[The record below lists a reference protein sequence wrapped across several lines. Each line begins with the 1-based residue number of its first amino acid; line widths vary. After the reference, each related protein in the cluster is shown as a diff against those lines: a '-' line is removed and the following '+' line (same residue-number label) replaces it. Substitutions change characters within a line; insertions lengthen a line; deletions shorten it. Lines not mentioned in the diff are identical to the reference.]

1 MDYIFIILGLIA
13 LVGGGEIL
21 VRGATSIALKFK
33 ITPFV
38 VGMTV
43 VAFGTSAPELLV
55 SLSAALDGSPDISI
69 GNVVG
74 SNIANIALV
83 LGATALVYPI
93 RVSKTSLSVDWTML
107 MLASL
112 LFYFFILNLKLEW
125 YEGIIFVSILATFTI
140 WMIRK
145 SRKAGLKKT
154 DEASN
159 DLNKEAMKEINIW
172 MSALL
177 IAGGCL
183 GLVIGADWLVY
194 GAKNIAR
201 SYDVSESVI
210 SLSMI
215 AIGTSL
221 PELATSIM
229 AAFKKQ
235 TDIAIGNILGSNL
248 FNILSILGITAIV
261 KEINVN
267 ELILQSDIFW
277 MLGLSAIL
285 LPMMLLRRDI
295 DRVEGSLL
303 LIAYAA
309 YMYFLIS

>member
-145 SRKAGLKKT
+145 SRKAGLKKA
-154 DEASN
+154 DDVSN
-159 DLNKEAMKEINIW
+159 DLDKESMKEMNIW
-172 MSALL
+172 MSSLL

-183 GLVIGADWLVY
+183 ALVIGADWLVD

-285 LPMMLLRRDI
+285 LPMMLLKRDI

>member
-1 MDYIFIILGLIA
+1 MDYLLIIGGLVA
-13 LVGGGEIL
+13 LVVGGEIL
-21 VRGATSIALKFK
+21 VRGASSIALKFN

-93 RVSKTSLSVDWTML
+93 RVYKTSLRVDWPMV

-112 LFYFFILNLKLEW
+112 LFYFFIRNYKLEW
-125 YEGIIFVSILATFTI
+125 YEGIIFVAILATFTT

-145 SRKAGLKKT
+145 SRKQGINKKSEVT
-154 DEASN
+154 EEIDPEE
-159 DLNKEAMKEINIW
+159 LNEMHIAV
-172 MSALL
+172 SALFV
-177 IAGGCL
+177 IGGCL
-183 GLVIGADWLVY
+183 ALVFGADWLVG

-201 SYDVSESVI
+201 SYNVSESVI
-210 SLSMI
+210 SLSMV

-229 AAFKKQ
+229 AALKKQ
-235 TDIAIGNILGSNL
+235 TDIAMGNILGSNL
-248 FNILSILGITAIV
+248 FNILSILGITAIAE
-261 KEINVN
+261 EIDVN
-267 ELILQSDIFW
+267 EKILSSDIFW
-277 MLGLSAIL
+277 MLGLSFLL
-285 LPMMLLRRDI
+285 LPMMLTRRDI
-295 DRVEGSLL
+295 NRIEGAILL
-303 LIAYAA
+303 TSYTAYI
-309 YMYFLIS
+309 YFLIQ

>member
-125 YEGIIFVSILATFTI
+125 YEGIIFVSILVTFTI

-145 SRKAGLKKT
+145 SRKAGLNKA
-154 DEASN
+154 DEVSN
-159 DLNKEAMKEINIW
+159 DLDEEGMKEMNIW
-172 MSALL
+172 ISFLL

-183 GLVIGADWLVY
+183 ALVIGADWLVD

-221 PELATSIM
+221 PELATSIV

>member
-13 LVGGGEIL
+13 LVVGGEIL

-93 RVSKTSLSVDWTML
+93 RVSKTSLSVDWPML

-159 DLNKEAMKEINIW
+159 DFNKEAIKEMNIW
-172 MSALL
+172 MSFLL

-183 GLVIGADWLVY
+183 ALVIGADWLVY
-194 GAKNIAR
+194 GAKTIAR

>member
-1 MDYIFIILGLIA
+1 
-13 LVGGGEIL
+13 
-21 VRGATSIALKFK
+21 
-33 ITPFV
+33 
-38 VGMTV
+38 
-43 VAFGTSAPELLV
+43 
-55 SLSAALDGSPDISI
+55 
-69 GNVVG
+69 
-74 SNIANIALV
+74 
-83 LGATALVYPI
+83 
-93 RVSKTSLSVDWTML
+93 ML

-145 SRKAGLKKT
+145 SRKAGLNKA
-154 DEASN
+154 DEVSN
-159 DLNKEAMKEINIW
+159 DLDEEGMKEMNIW
-172 MSALL
+172 ISFLL

-183 GLVIGADWLVY
+183 ALVIGADWLVD

-221 PELATSIM
+221 PELATSIV

>member
-1 MDYIFIILGLIA
+1 
-13 LVGGGEIL
+13 
-21 VRGATSIALKFK
+21 
-33 ITPFV
+33 
-38 VGMTV
+38 
-43 VAFGTSAPELLV
+43 
-55 SLSAALDGSPDISI
+55 
-69 GNVVG
+69 
-74 SNIANIALV
+74 
-83 LGATALVYPI
+83 
-93 RVSKTSLSVDWTML
+93 
-107 MLASL
+107 
-112 LFYFFILNLKLEW
+112 
-125 YEGIIFVSILATFTI
+125 
-140 WMIRK
+140 MIRK
-145 SRKAGLKKT
+145 SRKAGLNKA
-154 DEASN
+154 DEVSN
-159 DLNKEAMKEINIW
+159 DLDEEGMKEMNIW
-172 MSALL
+172 MSFLL

-183 GLVIGADWLVY
+183 ALVIGADWLVD

-221 PELATSIM
+221 PELATSIV

>member
-145 SRKAGLKKT
+145 SRKAGLNKA
-154 DEASN
+154 DEVSN
-159 DLNKEAMKEINIW
+159 DLDEEGMKEMNIW
-172 MSALL
+172 ISFLL

-183 GLVIGADWLVY
+183 ALVIGADWLVD

-221 PELATSIM
+221 PELATSIV

>member
-172 MSALL
+172 MSFLL

>member
-93 RVSKTSLSVDWTML
+93 RVSKTSLSVDWPML

-145 SRKAGLKKT
+145 SRKAGLKKA
-154 DEASN
+154 DEVSN
-159 DLNKEAMKEINIW
+159 DLDKEGMKEMNIW
-172 MSALL
+172 MSFLL
-177 IAGGCL
+177 IAGGCS

-221 PELATSIM
+221 PELATSIV

>member
-145 SRKAGLKKT
+145 SRKAGLKKA
-154 DEASN
+154 DELSN
-159 DLNKEAMKEINIW
+159 DLDKEAMKEMNIW
-172 MSALL
+172 MSFLL

-183 GLVIGADWLVY
+183 ALVIGADWLVD

-221 PELATSIM
+221 PELATSIV

>member
-1 MDYIFIILGLIA
+1 
-13 LVGGGEIL
+13 
-21 VRGATSIALKFK
+21 
-33 ITPFV
+33 
-38 VGMTV
+38 
-43 VAFGTSAPELLV
+43 
-55 SLSAALDGSPDISI
+55 
-69 GNVVG
+69 
-74 SNIANIALV
+74 
-83 LGATALVYPI
+83 
-93 RVSKTSLSVDWTML
+93 
-107 MLASL
+107 
-112 LFYFFILNLKLEW
+112 
-125 YEGIIFVSILATFTI
+125 
-140 WMIRK
+140 
-145 SRKAGLKKT
+145 
-154 DEASN
+154 
-159 DLNKEAMKEINIW
+159 
-172 MSALL
+172 
-177 IAGGCL
+177 
-183 GLVIGADWLVY
+183 
-194 GAKNIAR
+194 
-201 SYDVSESVI
+201 
-210 SLSMI
+210 MI

>member
-13 LVGGGEIL
+13 LVVGGEIL

-145 SRKAGLKKT
+145 SRKAGLNKA
-154 DEASN
+154 DEVSN
-159 DLNKEAMKEINIW
+159 DLDEEGMKEMNIW
-172 MSALL
+172 ISFLL

-183 GLVIGADWLVY
+183 ALVIGADWLVD

-221 PELATSIM
+221 PELATSIV

>member
-93 RVSKTSLSVDWTML
+93 RVSKTSLSVDWPML

-159 DLNKEAMKEINIW
+159 DFNKEAIKEMNIW

-183 GLVIGADWLVY
+183 ALVIGADWLVY

>member
-13 LVGGGEIL
+13 LVVGGEIL

-93 RVSKTSLSVDWTML
+93 RVSKTSLSVDWPML

-159 DLNKEAMKEINIW
+159 DFNKEAIKEMNIW
-172 MSALL
+172 MSFLL

-183 GLVIGADWLVY
+183 ALVIGADWLVY

-309 YMYFLIS
+309 YMYFLIR

>member
-145 SRKAGLKKT
+145 SRKAGLKKA
-154 DEASN
+154 DDVSN
-159 DLNKEAMKEINIW
+159 DLDKEGMKEMNIW
-172 MSALL
+172 MSSLL

-183 GLVIGADWLVY
+183 ALVIGADWLVD

-285 LPMMLLRRDI
+285 LPMMLLKRDI

>member
-93 RVSKTSLSVDWTML
+93 RVSKTSLSVDWPML

-159 DLNKEAMKEINIW
+159 DFNKEAIKEMNIW
-172 MSALL
+172 MSFLL

-183 GLVIGADWLVY
+183 ALVIGADWLVY

>member
-93 RVSKTSLSVDWTML
+93 RVSKTSLSVDWPML

-112 LFYFFILNLKLEW
+112 MFYFFILNLKLEW

-159 DLNKEAMKEINIW
+159 DFNKEAIKEMNIW
-172 MSALL
+172 MSFLL

-183 GLVIGADWLVY
+183 AIVIGADWLVY

-277 MLGLSAIL
+277 MLGLSAVIF
-285 LPMMLLRRDI
+285 PMMLYERDI
-295 DRVEGSLL
+295 SRSEGAILV
-303 LIAYAA
+303 IAYSA
-309 YMYFLIS
+309 YIYFLIQ

>member
-93 RVSKTSLSVDWTML
+93 RVSKTSLSVDWPML

-154 DEASN
+154 DEVSN
-159 DLNKEAMKEINIW
+159 DLDKEGMKEMNFW
-172 MSALL
+172 MSSLL
-177 IAGGCL
+177 IVGGCL
-183 GLVIGADWLVY
+183 ALVIGADWLVE
-194 GAKNIAR
+194 GARNIAR

-221 PELATSIM
+221 PELATSIV

>member
-93 RVSKTSLSVDWTML
+93 RVSKTSLSVDWPML

-159 DLNKEAMKEINIW
+159 DLNKEAMKEMNIW

-177 IAGGCL
+177 IAGGCS

>member
-13 LVGGGEIL
+13 LVVGGEIL

-93 RVSKTSLSVDWTML
+93 RVSKTSLSVDWPML

-159 DLNKEAMKEINIW
+159 DFNKEAIKEMNIW
-172 MSALL
+172 MSFLL

-183 GLVIGADWLVY
+183 ALVIGADWLVY

>member
-93 RVSKTSLSVDWTML
+93 RVSKTSLSVDWPML

>member
-93 RVSKTSLSVDWTML
+93 RVSKTSLSVDWPML

-159 DLNKEAMKEINIW
+159 DFNKEAIKEMNIW
-172 MSALL
+172 MSFLL

-183 GLVIGADWLVY
+183 ALVIGADWLVY

-303 LIAYAA
+303 LIAYAV

>member
-93 RVSKTSLSVDWTML
+93 RVSKTSLSVDWPML

-159 DLNKEAMKEINIW
+159 DFNKEAIKEMNIW
-172 MSALL
+172 MSFLL

-183 GLVIGADWLVY
+183 ALVIGADWLVY

-277 MLGLSAIL
+277 MLGLSAVIF
-285 LPMMLLRRDI
+285 PMMLYERDI
-295 DRVEGSLL
+295 SRSEGAILV
-303 LIAYAA
+303 IAYSA
-309 YMYFLIS
+309 YIYFLIQ